1 MSHWVRLNDAN
12 GDCVRVEHHREGG
25 TYAMCGTDEAELN
38 VTYNYGAH
46 IHTHIEGGLRSLN
59 GKRAGDWVKPLRAAV
74 AALGTDRDENYW
86 APTEGNA
93 GYALSILLSW
103 AEVHPDAI
111 FEVY

>member
-12 GDCVRVEHHREGG
+12 GDCVKVERHSEGG
-25 TYAMCGTDEAELN
+25 TYAVGGIDHAELN
-38 VTYNYGAH
+38 VTYNYAADIHRH
-46 IHTHIEGGLRSLN
+46 IKGGVRSLN
-59 GKRAGDWVKPLRAAV
+59 GGRAGDWVKPLRAAV
-74 AALGTDRDENYW
+74 AALGTDRDEDYW

-111 FEVY
+111 FEVC